1 MLMDGTRDHDALR
14 RDLLKLFES
23 GALTLLDGDKPVSDM
38 QTVEKRIDAETENV
52 LGGLA
57 RMAALVE

>member
-1 MLMDGTRDHDALR
+1 MLMDGSRDHDGLR
-14 RDLLKLFES
+14 KDLLELFES

-38 QTVEKRIDAETENV
+38 QTVEKKIAAETENV

-57 RMAALVE
+57 RMAVLMK

>member
-23 GALTLLDGDKPVSDM
+23 GALTLLDGDKPVNDM
-38 QTVEKRIDAETENV
+38 QTVEKRVAAETEDV
-52 LGGLA
+52 LGSLA
-57 RMAALVE
+57 RLAVLME